1 MVIIQTGKGMRPM
14 FASYSG
20 LIYSW
25 PDIWSPPDTSCSGL
39 LASSAQGAKMPPK
52 NPCGNYLRENKTR
65 YRGPESLC

>member
-25 PDIWSPPDTSCSGL
+25 PDIWSPPDTSLQWSSGL
-39 LASSAQGAKMPPK
+39 LSPGRQNATQ
-52 NPCGNYLRENKTR
+52 
-65 YRGPESLC
+65 ESLWQLFERKQNKV